1 MVFFI
6 KKLITLIV
14 RRRTK
19 RGSTVYEN
27 HKWRFLN
34 LTKEGWR
41 ECHILIFVKKLNR
54 IGIVWIVFSIVLQE
68 NTHPELGLIPR
79 ICKTMFAKMQQST
92 DNSTTFRT
100 EASYLEIYNERVKDL
115 LGSDGGNGSHSLK
128 VREHPKEG
136 PYVQNLSKH
145 LVMDY
150 SEIKNLMDRGNA
162 ARTTASTNMND
173 TSSR

>member
-1 MVFFI
+1 
-6 KKLITLIV
+6 
-14 RRRTK
+14 
-19 RGSTVYEN
+19 
-27 HKWRFLN
+27 
-34 LTKEGWR
+34 
-41 ECHILIFVKKLNR
+41 
-54 IGIVWIVFSIVLQE
+54 
-68 NTHPELGLIPR
+68 
-79 ICKTMFAKMQQST
+79 MQQST